1 MFCVHCVH
9 GFVLKMIIALNV
21 CMSKLGECE
30 SEFSPHAFNI
40 FMVAFFFLSIIVHCE
55 KFRIARVLI
64 LPEENQLDAR
74 ENCLFLNNVN

>member
-1 MFCVHCVH
+1 MFCVHCVY
-9 GFVLKMIIALNV
+9 GFVPKIIIALNV

-40 FMVAFFFLSIIVHCE
+40 FMVAFFSIIVHCE

-64 LPEENQLDAR
+64 LSEENQLDAR
-74 ENCLFLNNVN
+74 ENCLSLNNVN